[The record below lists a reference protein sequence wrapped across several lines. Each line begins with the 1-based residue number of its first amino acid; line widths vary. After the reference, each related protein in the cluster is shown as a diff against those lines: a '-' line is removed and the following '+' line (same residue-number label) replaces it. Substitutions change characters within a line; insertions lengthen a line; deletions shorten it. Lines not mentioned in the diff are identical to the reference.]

1 MKEKYESLSLATLK
15 DLAKA
20 RGLKGISTMRKP
32 ELIERMLEE
41 DKKEQTAENEQ
52 TISGTAEENTIPAR
66 PEYVAA
72 EKQKIREVFLHRR
85 EERHQPDPV
94 PLYGAILSIAAITAI
109 IMAEV
114 KIRDVRTAIME
125 KTDRRTL

>member
-41 DKKEQTAENEQ
+41 DRKEQTAENEQ

-72 EKQKIREVFLHRR
+72 EKTENTGKCFCTGEKRGTNQIPYH
-85 EERHQPDPV
+85 
-94 PLYGAILSIAAITAI
+94 YTAQS
-109 IMAEV
+109 
-114 KIRDVRTAIME
+114 
-125 KTDRRTL
+125 